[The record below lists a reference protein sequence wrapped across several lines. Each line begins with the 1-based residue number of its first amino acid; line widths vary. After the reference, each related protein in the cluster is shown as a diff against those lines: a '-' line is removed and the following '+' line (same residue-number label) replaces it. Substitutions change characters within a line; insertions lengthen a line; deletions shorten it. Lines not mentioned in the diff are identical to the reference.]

1 MTVRN
6 GKSIMAADV
15 KNYLQDNLKA
25 FCREQGLE
33 MPKTWA
39 FPPHGTHIYYAVS
52 LHLNGKDRWEEFDAK
67 IVFVLSKIGNLNALE
82 NQLHCILEDLG
93 EPTIL
98 TVKAVETPCQYH
110 FSTQIG
116 MMRMPVTWADDSQN
130 VYEVYA
136 KGQIEMGGFVNLM
149 ERLEYI
155 GKEVI
160 FKNYGKTF

>member
-1 MTVRN
+1 MGV
-6 GKSIMAADV
+6 DV
-15 KNYLQDNLKA
+15 KNCLQDSLKA
-25 FCREQGLE
+25 FCGEQGLE
-33 MPKTWA
+33 MPKFWML
-39 FPPHGTHIYYAVS
+39 PPHGAHTYYAVS

-67 IVFVLSKIGNLNALE
+67 IVFVLSKIGNLNVLE

-98 TVKAVETPCQYH
+98 TIKAVETSSQHH
-110 FSTQIG
+110 FFTQIG
-116 MMRMPVTWADDSQN
+116 MTRMPVTWADDNQN

-155 GKEVI
+155 GKEII
-160 FKNYGKTF
+160 FKNYEKNILIGE